1 VQNSEPDNSIFE
13 RQIDSRQ
20 IDEIRSR
27 EVELIARRKIK
38 LGAKLIIQGLLLSE
52 DPEHQ
57 WMKSLSKAQLQR
69 IERNIAK
76 RYHKEI

>member
-1 VQNSEPDNSIFE
+1 MQNSESDNSIFK
-13 RQIDSRQ
+13 RQIDSRP

-52 DPEHQ
+52 DPERQ

-69 IERNIAK
+69 I
-76 RYHKEI
+76 